1 MASTAVACR
10 HENRASLYALG
21 LLDTAESQVF
31 EKHLS
36 SCSICEKVVRQSG
49 DLAVEL
55 ARTIPLSS
63 PPEELRG
70 RVLAPLSNEVRKN
83 VPLPKGV
90 AALVRGPELNW
101 QPTQFPGV
109 FLASLYTDST
119 HGELASLVRMEPGAI
134 YPSHH
139 HSQVE
144 HCYVMQGDLVFEDHV
159 LNSGDYEAAQPGTKH
174 SPVTTKSGCLLF
186 LVHNVNDTV
195 YTR

>member
-1 MASTAVACR
+1 M
-10 HENRASLYALG
+10 
-21 LLDTAESQVF
+21 
-31 EKHLS
+31 
-36 SCSICEKVVRQSG
+36 
-49 DLAVEL
+49 EL

-63 PPEELRG
+63 PPEDLRG
-70 RVLAPLSNEVRKN
+70 RVLAPLSEEASRPA
-83 VPLPKGV
+83 PLPKGV

-101 QPTQFPGV
+101 QPTAFRGV
-109 FLASLYTDST
+109 FLASLYADST
-119 HGELASLVRMEPGAI
+119 HGEIASLVRMEPGAI

-144 HCYVMQGDLVFEDHV
+144 HCYVLQGDLVFEDHM
-159 LNSGDYEAAQPGTKH
+159 LNSGDYEAAQPGTAH